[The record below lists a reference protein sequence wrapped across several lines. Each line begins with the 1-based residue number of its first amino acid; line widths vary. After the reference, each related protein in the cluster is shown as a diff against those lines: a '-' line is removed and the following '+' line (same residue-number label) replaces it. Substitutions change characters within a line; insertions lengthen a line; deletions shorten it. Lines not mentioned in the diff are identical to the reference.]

1 MLPCR
6 CTQRLEKGTGFPGA
20 RAIGSW
26 EPSDIGSGN
35 NSEPLKEQYVLVTLS
50 QLSSPQFYVYISI
63 FETRYNYIPI
73 ACLILYL
80 TQPSTHGNPASVSQ
94 VIGGAE
100 IVMSLPLDKY
110 SLISRILKV
119 NTQKRWKT
127 NELCSI
133 FRSAL
138 PSCADKGGHKLTVCL
153 CFLLLALQICT
164 TTSGY
169 ICGFVMCE
177 YKYIEVRGQ
186 PCGAKFFPS
195 TFLCLPRTELRS
207 PGLNCKHLYPLG
219 HLTSLLNL
227 NFKARPQLV
236 SSLK

>member
-94 VIGGAE
+94 VIGDADSYVATLGQVFFNIQDLKGKHTKE
-100 IVMSLPLDKY
+100 MENKRTVLHFQ
-110 SLISRILKV
+110 IS
-119 NTQKRWKT
+119 
-127 NELCSI
+127 S
-133 FRSAL
+133 S
-138 PSCADKGGHKLTVCL
+138 
-153 CFLLLALQICT
+153 
-164 TTSGY
+164 
-169 ICGFVMCE
+169 
-177 YKYIEVRGQ
+177 
-186 PCGAKFFPS
+186 
-195 TFLCLPRTELRS
+195 FLCRQGWP
-207 PGLNCKHLYPLG
+207 
-219 HLTSLLNL
+219 
-227 NFKARPQLV
+227 
-236 SSLK
+236 